1 MSRMQVYRAPPRR
14 ADAHRVDRMP
24 SPIAIA
30 SPPTSPAKGIA
41 PGLARR
47 LAACLYDGLV
57 LAALEMLAG
66 AAWVALSRA
75 AVAPGDWRFRA
86 YLLAV
91 AALFFAGFW
100 TRGETLGMRAW
111 RLRILG
117 PGGGPPSFG
126 RALLRFL
133 AALLSWAVLGLGFL
147 WVLVDRDRLAWHD
160 RLSGTRLVLGDS
172 TGRGAG

>member
-1 MSRMQVYRAPPRR
+1 VRNPLPVVPAPSLAAR
-14 ADAHRVDRMP
+14 
-24 SPIAIA
+24 
-30 SPPTSPAKGIA
+30 GIA

-57 LAALEMLAG
+57 LMAVEMLAG
-66 AAWVALSRA
+66 AAWIALSRA
-75 AVAPGDWRFRA
+75 AVEPGDWRFRT

-117 PGGGPPSFG
+117 PAGGPPGPG
-126 RALLRFL
+126 RALLRFF
-133 AALLSWAVLGLGFL
+133 AALLSWSALGLGFL

-160 RLSGTRLVLGDS
+160 RLSGTRLILRDS
-172 TGRGAG
+172 LDDGFAPDDEARDSRG

>member
-1 MSRMQVYRAPPRR
+1 MQAPLPGAPRPL
-14 ADAHRVDRMP
+14 V
-24 SPIAIA
+24 
-30 SPPTSPAKGIA
+30 PARGIA

-57 LAALEMLAG
+57 LVAVEMLAG
-66 AAWVALSRA
+66 AAWVALSHA
-75 AVAPGDWRFRA
+75 AVEPGDWRFRS

-117 PGGGPPSFG
+117 PAGGPPDLG
-126 RALLRFL
+126 RALLRFF
-133 AALLSWAVLGLGFL
+133 AALLSWFALGLGFL
-147 WVLVDRDRLAWHD
+147 WVLVDREHLAWHD
-160 RLSGTRLVLGDS
+160 RLSGTRLVLRDS
-172 TGRGAG
+172 LDGGLAPGRGARNSPG